1 MAQNKNEKLT
11 ARRRNSDRSMRYAVT
26 LLTVGLLA
34 EWYLLLADRFYARGK
49 LDQVVGWYDYLG
61 VMRWVG
67 LAALV
72 VGIVLFMQRA
82 RQPKLKL
89 PGLALA
95 CCGAFFAFTSVCMR
109 HFYPVSVTVMCVLV
123 PVLLVLG
130 IVYLFYQTEFL
141 VEAAALAMGLG
152 ALVLLGRS
160 GTMAVKACA
169 LLALAG
175 IAVLIVCTLLA
186 KKNSGAL
193 RLGKASLPLFGVK
206 TDYRLA
212 LGIPALCFVLVLAA
226 LLAPAVAFYAT
237 WTLGVLTFVL
247 AVYYTIKLM

>member
-1 MAQNKNEKLT
+1 
-11 ARRRNSDRSMRYAVT
+11 MRYAVT
-26 LLTVGLLA
+26 LLIVGLLA

-67 LAALV
+67 LAALIA
-72 VGIVLFMQRA
+72 GLVLLAQRA

-95 CCGAFFAFTSVCMR
+95 CVGAFFAFTSVCMR
-109 HFYPVSVTVMCVLV
+109 HYYPVSVTVMCVLV
-123 PVLLVLG
+123 PVLMILG

-141 VEAAALAMGLG
+141 VESAALAMGLG

-169 LLALAG
+169 VLTLAG
-175 IAVLIVCTLLA
+175 IAALVVCTLLA
-186 KKNSGAL
+186 KRNGGAL
-193 RLGKASLPLFGVK
+193 RFRGKSVSVFGAK

-212 LGIPALCFVLVLAA
+212 LGVPALCFALVLAA
-226 LLAPAVAFYAT
+226 LFAPGVAFYAT
-237 WTLGVLTFVL
+237 WILGVLTFLL